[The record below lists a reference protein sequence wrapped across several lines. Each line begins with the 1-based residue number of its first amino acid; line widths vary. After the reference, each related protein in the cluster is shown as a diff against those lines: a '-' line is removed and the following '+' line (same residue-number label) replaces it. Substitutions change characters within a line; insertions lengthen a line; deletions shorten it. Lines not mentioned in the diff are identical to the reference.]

1 MLKNYLYL
9 CLSSLLLFTACDN
22 AGTDGDDADD
32 GEQIANI
39 DVKKYEIPE
48 VKACQK
54 PTTVR
59 ELSGGMQ
66 KIFYQINKDNE
77 VNLALFGGSG
87 IRLGKKEMIV
97 IVDFMQHKDL
107 KCEDK
112 ETRYGV
118 GVRLF
123 LHIKKA
129 SRKMDLNDLPNLA
142 ANVQLGKASVQ
153 YIIKT
158 IGVTGDK
165 INNLIPRSTTNT
177 FDVEGYAGVVNA
189 VDRIQQLIRDD
200 IDGVIIDPQ
209 QIPK

>member
-1 MLKNYLYL
+1 MLKPYIYLFFAAAF
-9 CLSSLLLFTACDN
+9 LFISCDSDS
-22 AGTDGDDADD
+22 TDEEGGA
-32 GEQIANI
+32 EQIANI

-66 KIFYQINKDNE
+66 KIFYQINKDNA
-77 VNLALFGGSG
+77 VNLSLFGGSG
-87 IRLGKKEMIV
+87 ISLGKKEMVV

-112 ETRYGV
+112 DTRYGV

-123 LHIKKA
+123 LHIKKV
-129 SRKMDLNDLPNLA
+129 SRKIDLNDLPNLA
-142 ANVQLGKASVQ
+142 ASVQLGKASVQ
-153 YIIKT
+153 YVFKT
-158 IGVTGDK
+158 IGVTGNK
-165 INNLIPRSTTNT
+165 INSLIPRSSTNT
-177 FDVEGYAGVVNA
+177 FDVEGYAGVVSA
-189 VDRIQQLIRDD
+189 VDQIQKLIRDD